1 MTRTALTLLSGAL
14 LLVISPALLAQIAPE
29 KQALE
34 AEAVRRQENTIV
46 LRQLL
51 TEARQ
56 FHKKG
61 ELGNAMRVYGEAL
74 SLAQQIGE
82 AGIEKERKET
92 IDGYAAAFLEQAK
105 RSYSQGNYAAAKNE
119 VGQVLKV
126 SPKNA
131 AAQDLSKKVEKAL
144 AEQKGRIPSDEAA
157 AYVLETEKER
167 VAIGTLV
174 QDGKL
179 FYEMGK
185 LQEAEAKLKEAVRRD
200 PNNQG
205 AFYYLRLI
213 EEARYAQD
221 GRKREL
227 MAKNKMVEVESAWN
241 PPIPPGKLQAANPF
255 ARTNTIHTGAGR
267 TAIYGKMDKIRF
279 GRFPGQGDVTGLPL
293 REVVKYLDDEV
304 KAMDPEKKGVN
315 FIISESIDKTTPS
328 AGAGQV
334 DPSTGQFIQAA
345 PVEAFEVGAT
355 LITIQP
361 VLKDVRLADVLDAI
375 IKVADKEIKFSVEEY
390 AIIFSRKVPEQAE
403 LFTRT
408 FRVNP
413 NTFVQGLEA
422 VSAYPFGTGGTGGGG
437 GGGGLGGG
445 GGGGFGGGG
454 GGLGGGAG
462 GGQGIFVL
470 PRVDVS
476 GAGGGFGGGGGG
488 GGGGGFG
495 GGGGGFGGG
504 GGGLGGGGGF
514 GGGALSGIT
523 RTNVTS
529 YYNDLVRAYFTA
541 AGVNLGGSNVLAG
554 GIAGG
559 GAFGGAFQG
568 PQGKSVFF
576 NDRLGLLMVRAT
588 MQDLDIIEAAIH
600 VLNQT
605 PDLIMVE
612 AKFVEIGQD
621 DTKALGFDWLLGN
634 TMIDGGRLGGAGG
647 TQPSFVGAPTV
658 ANPSGVFPGTFG
670 IPWFAPQQ
678 TDGNFTQG
686 LRNTTAEGTS
696 IPALG
701 TFTGILTDPQF
712 RVVIRALEQRG
723 GVDVLSAPKVT
734 TVSGRQAQIQVVDL
748 QAIVVDTGVNQTGTG
763 GIGGGGGGG
772 GGTTVGFGGGGGVV
786 GTAIVPTTQQVPL
799 GPTLDV
805 IPYVSSDGYTVQMTL
820 IPTLTEFLGYDDPG
834 QFSILAQ
841 GGAGGTVGSSL
852 RAPVA
857 LPRLR
862 VRQVTTSTIVWDG
875 QTVLLGG
882 LISERVSKT
891 KDKVP
896 MLGDLPLVGRLFR
909 SEASASKKK
918 NLVIFVT
925 PTILDPAGNRVH
937 TDDNLPY
944 NPNTI
949 PPQTPVAATL
959 PAPAAK

>member
-185 LQEAEAKLKEAVRRD
+185 LQEAEAKLREAVRRD

-345 PVEAFEVGAT
+345 PVEAFEVGAA

-375 IKVADKEIKFSVEEY
+375 IKVSDKEIKFSVEEY

-422 VSAYPFGTGGTGGGG
+422 VSAYQFGTGGTGGGG
-437 GGGGLGGG
+437 GGGGLG
-445 GGGGFGGGG
+445 
-454 GGLGGGAG
+454 
-462 GGQGIFVL
+462 
-470 PRVDVS
+470 
-476 GAGGGFGGGGGG
+476 
-488 GGGGGFG
+488 G